1 MPFDRLL
8 DPGDWLGMKPR
19 IDPGTTPFEFHYSPD
34 PGEIKLRVWVG
45 GIVLVAASAAIYF
58 AWGDFIFV
66 LVAGGF
72 AFFALLNLAYAALQ
86 SRFSYSLSI
95 TSFEVAVDR
104 MTLFGPRHWRERLSA
119 YRGVILRE
127 HEITEQSE
135 GKITRTKRFHIIEL
149 LHDDPKKIVPLY
161 VVEDIPAP
169 HEIHAAYGRRF
180 NLPLLTPD
188 GDDLARADRPLRGP
202 DPGPPPDGVLVR
214 EAGEVTCLDIR
225 PGRQWRVFVGLFWLL
240 LPLGIGLFLYQID
253 PEFGILAGGSA
264 AALVIILLLADW
276 LLNRTGVKKP
286 AGLCISREAVW
297 LGQPDSL
304 DRASIPLGA
313 VRQVRIDRT
322 WSRSGGAGGA
332 RQHRLI
338 VEGGNTRLE
347 FGVGRSDRRKLDWIR
362 GYLLHRISR
371 RVS

>member
-19 IDPGTTPFEFHYSPD
+19 IDPGTTPFEFRYRPD
-34 PGEIKLRVWVG
+34 RGEIKLRVWVG
-45 GIVLVAASAAIYF
+45 AIFLVVASVAIYF
-58 AWGDFIFV
+58 AWGDLIFV
-66 LVAGGF
+66 LAAGVF
-72 AFFALLNLAYAALQ
+72 AFIALLNLVYAALQ

-127 HEITEQSE
+127 HEITEQSQ

-149 LHDDPKKIVPLY
+149 LHDDPKKTVPLY
-161 VVEDIPAP
+161 VAEDSPAP
-169 HEIHAAYGRRF
+169 HEIHEAYGRRF

-188 GDDLARADRPLRGP
+188 GDGLARADRPIRGP
-202 DPGPPPDGVLVR
+202 DPGPPPDGVLLR
-214 EAGEVTCLDIR
+214 EAGGVTCLYIR
-225 PGRQWRVFVGLFWLL
+225 PSRLGKVFAGVFWLVF
-240 LPLGIGLFLYQID
+240 PLGIGLLLYQIE
-253 PEFGILAGGSA
+253 PEFGLLAGGSA

-286 AGLCISREAVW
+286 IGLCIDKEAIW
-297 LGQPDSL
+297 LGQPESPARVL
-304 DRASIPLGA
+304 IPLGA
-313 VRQVRIDRT
+313 VRQLRIDRT
-322 WSRSGGAGGA
+322 WSRGNGQGG

-338 VEGGNTRLE
+338 VDAGNSRLE
-347 FGVGRSDRRKLDWIR
+347 FGAGRSDRRKLDWIR
-362 GYLLHRISR
+362 GYLLHRMSKR
-371 RVS
+371 AL